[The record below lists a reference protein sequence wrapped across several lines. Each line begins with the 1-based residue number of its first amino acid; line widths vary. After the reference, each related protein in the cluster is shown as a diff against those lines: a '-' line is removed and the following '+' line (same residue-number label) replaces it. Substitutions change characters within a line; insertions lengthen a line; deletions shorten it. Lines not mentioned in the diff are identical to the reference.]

1 VSDRLPALDGLR
13 GLAIALVTAFH
24 FLRGPGGAAVD
35 LSSALADAGWV
46 GVDLFFVISGFLI
59 TGILL
64 DAKGDRRY
72 YRNFYARRVLRI
84 LPLYYGYLVLL
95 LLVAGT
101 TFGRAVGADYFAAH
115 QPWFWTHTT
124 NWLLLAT
131 PGPGGAGAAGFGALW
146 SLALEEQFYLVWPF
160 LVAVTPRR
168 TLLRVCIAVAA
179 GSLVIRIAL
188 AAAGVPAYSLYV
200 SSFTH
205 LDPLA
210 VGAALAIL
218 LREGRL
224 DGAAG
229 WGRWW
234 LIAGG
239 ALFALCAVLVGTGAP
254 VFAVPASIMI
264 SAVAAMWGGLV
275 CWVVCDPGARAL
287 GWIRGGPLRT
297 LGKYSYA
304 YYLLQL
310 PVAAALGAAGL
321 WNVVGSRFAHAG
333 VVAIATFLAALASW
347 HLWEKR
353 WLALKD
359 RFPRRTAEMLPVP

>member
-1 VSDRLPALDGLR
+1 MPALDGLR
-13 GLAIALVTAFH
+13 GFAIALVTAFH
-24 FLRGPGGAAVD
+24 FLRGPGGKAVD
-35 LSSALADAGWV
+35 AISAVADAGWI

-64 DAKGDRRY
+64 DARGDPRY
-72 YRNFYARRVLRI
+72 YRNFYARRILRI

-95 LLVAGT
+95 LTVAGT

-146 SLALEEQFYLVWPF
+146 SLALEEQFYLAWPF
-160 LVAVTPRR
+160 IVAVTPRR
-168 TLLRVCIAVAA
+168 ALLRICIGVAA
-179 GSLVIRIAL
+179 GSLALRLVL
-188 AAAGVPAYSLYV
+188 AAAGTPAYTLYV

-224 DGAAG
+224 ERAAG

-234 LIAGG
+234 LLAGG
-239 ALFALCAVLVGTGAP
+239 ALFALTAVLVGTGAP
-254 VFAVPASIMI
+254 VFAVPGSIMI
-264 SAVAAMWGGLV
+264 SAAAAMWGGLV
-275 CWVVCDPGARAL
+275 CWVVANPSASAL
-287 GWIRGGPLRT
+287 GWAHGAPLRT
-297 LGKYSYA
+297 HGKYSYA
-304 YYLLQL
+304 NYHLQL
-310 PVAAALGAAGL
+310 PVAASLGCTGL
-321 WNVVGSRFAHAG
+321 WMVIDNRFAHAG
-333 VVAIATFLAALASW
+333 IVAVATFVAAFASW

-353 WLALKD
+353 WLSLKD
-359 RFPRRTAEMLPVP
+359 RFPRQSASMLPVP